1 MKEAS
6 MSETSN
12 PEDRLLSA
20 AERAMVA
27 QTRPPG
33 IGEKSKAELQSLAK
47 RLRESRDRARAI
59 GSQQKR
65 EMRGKATPKGA
76 TPARENAGTEAKA
89 QVLVDALKRVTAALR
104 KLNAPKPADVLRKA
118 LAKKNAT
125 PPQHPEPGRTASK
138 GMQPKVS
145 SRRTVK
151 ADPRE
156 IGRVSQAVKVA
167 QAKRDR

>member
-1 MKEAS
+1 

-12 PEDRLLSA
+12 ADDRLLSV
-20 AERAMVA
+20 AEREMVA
-27 QTRPPG
+27 QTRTPA
-33 IGEKSKAELQSLAK
+33 IGKLSKVDLQALAK
-47 RLRESRDRARAI
+47 RLREARNRARAI

-65 EMRGKATPKGA
+65 EMRGKAAPKGA
-76 TPARENAGTEAKA
+76 APARANAGTEAKA
-89 QVLVDALKRVTAALR
+89 QVLVDALKRVAAALR
-104 KLNAPKPADVLRKA
+104 KLNAPKPADVLRQA
-118 LAKKNAT
+118 LEKKRAT
-125 PPQHPEPGRTASK
+125 PPNHPGAGRTAAK

>member
-1 MKEAS
+1 
-6 MSETSN
+6 
-12 PEDRLLSA
+12 
-20 AERAMVA
+20 
-27 QTRPPG
+27 
-33 IGEKSKAELQSLAK
+33 
-47 RLRESRDRARAI
+47 
-59 GSQQKR
+59 
-65 EMRGKATPKGA
+65 
-76 TPARENAGTEAKA
+76 
-89 QVLVDALKRVTAALR
+89 LR

-125 PPQHPEPGRTASK
+125 PPHHPEPGRTASK

>member
-1 MKEAS
+1 

-12 PEDRLLSA
+12 PEDRLLTV

-33 IGEKSKAELQSLAK
+33 IDKKTKAELQALAK

-76 TPARENAGTEAKA
+76 TPARANAGTEAKT

-125 PPQHPEPGRTASK
+125 PPHHPEPGRTASK